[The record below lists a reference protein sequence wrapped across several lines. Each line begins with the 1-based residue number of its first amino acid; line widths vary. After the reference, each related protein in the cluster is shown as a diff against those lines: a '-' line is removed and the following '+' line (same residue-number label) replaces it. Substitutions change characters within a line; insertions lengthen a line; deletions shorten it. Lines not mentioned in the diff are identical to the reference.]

1 MKDKRQC
8 SNNMNYPVYQQP
20 MMVPPMGYPM
30 YQGGFQ
36 PNMMS
41 VQNMQ
46 GMNGNMTSGISSN
59 TFEQQITNIE
69 KQINLLD
76 QRVTRLE
83 NLNNNSINNKYNDSN
98 YYMV

>member
-1 MKDKRQC
+1 MKDKRNC
-8 SNNMNYPVYQQP
+8 GNNMNYPIYQQP

-36 PNMMS
+36 PNMM
-41 VQNMQ
+41 
-46 GMNGNMTSGISSN
+46 GMPNTNNNITGGISSN
-59 TFEQQITNIE
+59 TFEQQINNIE
-69 KQINLLD
+69 QQINLLD

-83 NLNNNSINNKYNDSN
+83 NLNNNNINNKYNDSN

>member
-1 MKDKRQC
+1 MKEKRNC
-8 SNNMNYPVYQQP
+8 GNNMNYPVYQQP

-36 PNMMS
+36 PNMMGM
-41 VQNMQ
+41 QNMQ
-46 GMNGNMTSGISSN
+46 GMNNNMISGISSN
-59 TFEQQITNIE
+59 TFEQQIKKKK

-83 NLNNNSINNKYNDSN
+83 NLNNNNINNKYNDSN